1 MPYWMHCDFFAVD
14 AGIITLHTC
23 RSHGVDAPVHFLRG
37 LNISGREI
45 VENRIRSHV
54 VGESAVVVGGAGRG
68 GGYFRR
74 FCGVGRSSGLRLG
87 AAWSKP
93 CARMVRV
100 LLSGG
105 PSGRAGMRPW

>member
-1 MPYWMHCDFFAVD
+1 MPYWMHCDFFGVD

-37 LNISGREI
+37 LNISGREML
-45 VENRIRSHV
+45 ENRIRSHV
-54 VGESAVVVGGAGRG
+54 VGESAVVVGVAGRG
-68 GGYFRR
+68 GRYFRR
-74 FCGVGRSSGLRLG
+74 LWCGKEFGVALGGRMV
-87 AAWSKP
+87 KP

-100 LLSGG
+100 LLRGG